1 MTFAF
6 KYMDED
12 TENDG
17 NGQKSMVKAFLS
29 LEIWQPLG
37 KLTYVMYL
45 IHFTLVFPWW
55 LKDKESPTYYSEWNE
70 LLLIIGIWAIVASIG
85 LVLWFV
91 MERPMA
97 NLVTLF
103 LKWMVGGGGGK
114 RENKKK
120 EALLANEEYV
130 HGPPRPVMSTSV
142 NSMNIPNVP
151 DDLID
156 AVATDMTASDK
167 H

>member
-45 IHFTLVFPWW
+45 IHLMVLEWW
-55 LKDKESPTYYSEWNE
+55 SEDLELPTYYTEWNE
-70 LLLIIGIWAIVASIG
+70 LLLIIGIWIIVASIG

-91 MERPMA
+91 VEKPLN

-103 LKWMVGGGGGK
+103 MKCLVGLVFVNTSNVCHDQ
-114 RENKKK
+114 RSY
-120 EALLANEEYV
+120 LLVFKSKFAANI
-130 HGPPRPVMSTSV
+130 HGVC
-142 NSMNIPNVP
+142 
-151 DDLID
+151 
-156 AVATDMTASDK
+156 
-167 H
+167 